1 MGSLSV
7 VDVAPTAAEDPI
19 TEGTGLVKHVIV
31 ADVHHAPREVPS
43 VPSIALPATAR
54 EVTLVPSN
62 NLPAAD
68 LEVTPVPSNDLPAP
82 AREVTPVPSIDFPA
96 EDDLAL
102 LEAAEMF
109 DIDDEMFD
117 EMFDEGDEVFDIGG
131 QVVLDVTSPET
142 GVFLN
147 VELPNQDVEPMEL
160 LGEVDD
166 IDLMSTIEGPLE
178 EGGEVDVIDEDPQ
191 AAVNENFVPDPSIVE
206 AGKLAREKLKS
217 NKMKAPKVPIQKEL
231 LQKEKEIN
239 ANKKLADSIAKALEK
254 AKLDAEKLA
263 LKKQK
268 EADKLFF
275 KNKKLNIQANT
286 LRNYKGFGKK
296 RPLSDNE
303 SSDASWVPSPS
314 PPPEKVEIGQ
324 LKNLP
329 GIPLKIYKH
338 LKGIQPSYPPIYH
351 LKGLRPKAHL
361 K

>member
-1 MGSLSV
+1 MGSLCV
-7 VDVAPTAAEDPI
+7 LDVAPTAAEDPI

-54 EVTLVPSN
+54 EVTSVPSN

-68 LEVTPVPSNDLPAP
+68 LEVTLVPSNDLPAP

-102 LEAAEMF
+102 LEADEMF

-160 LGEVDD
+160 LGGVDDHD

-178 EGGEVDVIDEDPQ
+178 EGGEVDFIDEDPQ

-217 NKMKAPKVPIQKEL
+217 NKMKAPKVPIQREL

-239 ANKKLADSIAKALEK
+239 AAKKLADSIAKALEK

-268 EADKLFF
+268 EADKLFK
-275 KNKKLNIQANT
+275 KNKKSNIQANT
-286 LRNYKGFGKK
+286 LKNYFGFGKK
-296 RPLSDNE
+296 RALSD

-314 PPPEKVEIGQ
+314 PPHQK
-324 LKNLP
+324 K
-329 GIPLKIYKH
+329 
-338 LKGIQPSYPPIYH
+338 
-351 LKGLRPKAHL
+351 
-361 K
+361 